1 MRPDPQG
8 RSKLKKHALEAS
20 FAHPVFGSASALV
33 FAFAFEFVCAAMPE
47 LASSDML
54 SKNPQSGIE
63 EVRFILVPLSCLE
76 NARCGVLKISISS
89 TEAFRCWRDGF
100 ALLQCTRASKRSFL
114 KGG

>member
-1 MRPDPQG
+1 MRPEPPG

-20 FAHPVFGSASALV
+20 PEQPVFDSECVFV
-33 FAFAFEFVCAAMPE
+33 FASAAMPE
-47 LASSDML
+47 LASSDIL

-63 EVRFILVPLSCLE
+63 EVRFILVPLSCPE
-76 NARCGVLKISISS
+76 TARCGVLKGSTSS

-100 ALLQCTRASKRSFL
+100 APLQWTRAAKPSFL